1 MQFDLLVERVKKK
14 TAYYFQRLR
23 LGSVGVVA

>member
-1 MQFDLLVERVKKK
+1 MQFDLLVEGLKK

-23 LGSVGVVA
+23 LGSVGVVV